1 MTPNAQQKKRS
12 GWKILIAGT
21 GGQGALTAARV
32 LSEFMI
38 EKGHDIVSGQ
48 LHGMSQRAGSV
59 QSSVMI
65 DSGISPVMATKSADC
80 VLGLE
85 PVETVRALPFMSS
98 QTIVYVNTAVIIPF
112 VLGQRFARKD
122 GDAEYPDV
130 GGLINHIHN
139 ATDHVF
145 PLDATKLAQQSGSI
159 RAINTVM
166 LGCLL
171 GSDLLPHTAEDFW
184 NAASAKMPP
193 AWAKVNANAFQSGV
207 RVGQESRRIEAK
219 PRR

>member
-1 MTPNAQQKKRS
+1 MTSHSEQKNRS
-12 GWKILIAGT
+12 CWRILITGT

-65 DSGISPVMATKSADC
+65 DCGISPVIAAGSADY

-85 PVETVRALPFMSS
+85 PVETVRALPFMST
-98 QTIVYVNTAVIIPF
+98 QTIVFMNTAVIIPF

-130 GGLINHIHN
+130 DGLINHVR
-139 ATDHVF
+139 AVSGHVF
-145 PLDATKLAQQSGSI
+145 PLDATQLAQQSGSM

-166 LGCLL
+166 LGCLF
-171 GSDLLPHTAEDFW
+171 GSGMLPHTAEEFW
-184 NAASAKMPP
+184 SAASGKMPP
-193 AWAKVNANAFQSGV
+193 AWAKANASAFQSGV
-207 RVGQESRRIEAK
+207 RVGRESRQVEAN
-219 PRR
+219 P